1 MKEWGRLLT
10 AMVTPFDE
18 NLNVDYDKAVELAK
32 KIIDDGSTAIVVVG
46 TTGESP
52 TLTSEEKFEL
62 FRVLKNKVNAPI
74 IAGIGT
80 NCTRAT
86 IETGKLAIESKVDGV
101 MVVVPYYN
109 KPNQKGLYEHFKAVA
124 EAIDLP
130 LMAYNVPSRTG
141 GNMEAETTIALSKI
155 PNIVSVKEASGNLD
169 QITKIIAECDKDFLV
184 YSGDDA
190 FTLPVLSAGGYG
202 VVSVAAQ
209 VAGRKMREMIDAF
222 VSGDVD
228 KSAKI
233 HQMLSPLFKGLFMT
247 TNPIPVKAALNIMG
261 MNVGGL
267 RLPLVEADEKVKD
280 TLRTELQ
287 ALGLI

>member
-18 NLNVDYDKAVELAK
+18 NLDVDYDKAVELAK

-52 TLTSEEKFEL
+52 TLTSEEKYEL
-62 FRVLKNKVNAPI
+62 FRILKREVNAPI

-86 IETGKLAIESKVDGV
+86 IEAGKLAIESKADGV

-109 KPNQKGLYEHFKAVA
+109 KPNQKGLYEHFRTVA

-130 LMAYNVPSRTG
+130 MMPYNVPSRTG
-141 GNMEAETTIALSKI
+141 GNMEAETTISLSKI
-155 PNIVSVKEASGNLD
+155 HNIVAVKEASGNMD
-169 QITKIIAECDKDFLV
+169 QITKIIAGCHKDFLV

-190 FTLPVLSAGGYG
+190 FTLPTLCAGGYG

-209 VAGRKMREMIDAF
+209 VAGRKIREMIDAY
-222 VSGDVD
+222 VNGDINTA
-228 KSAKI
+228 AKI
-233 HQMLSPLFKGLFMT
+233 HQALNPLFNALFMT

-280 TLRTELQ
+280 TLREELHS
-287 ALGLI
+287 LGLI

>member
-32 KIIDDGSTAIVVVG
+32 KIIEDGSTAIVVVG

-80 NCTRAT
+80 NCTRVT

-233 HQMLSPLFKGLFMT
+233 HQMLSPLFKALFMT